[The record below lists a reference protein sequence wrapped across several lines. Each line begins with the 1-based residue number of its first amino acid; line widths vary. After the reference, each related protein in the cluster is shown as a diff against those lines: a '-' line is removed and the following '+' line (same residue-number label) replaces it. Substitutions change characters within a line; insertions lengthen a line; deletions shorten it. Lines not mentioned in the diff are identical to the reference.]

1 MSGPAASVGPRA
13 PGDRS
18 GAALEVR
25 NLTVHYGD
33 VLALDRVS
41 LTLRRGSICALI
53 GMNGSGK
60 STLFKAIMGTVRPD
74 RGTVVIGGLPPKQA
88 RRAGIVGYVPQSEDV
103 DWSFPL
109 SVYDVVMMGR
119 YGFQNF
125 TRHPRPADR
134 AAVAEA
140 LDRVEL
146 TDLADR
152 RIGALSGG
160 QRKRA
165 FVARGLAQGADV
177 LLLDEPFAGVDRRS
191 EATITELLRE
201 LASAGATVLVASH
214 DLEAL
219 PRLADEA
226 ILLLRRVL
234 LHGSLEEALQPEQL
248 ARAFGLDLT
257 GRTQEGE

>member
-1 MSGPAASVGPRA
+1 MSAAI
-13 PGDRS
+13 
-18 GAALEVR
+18 EVADI
-25 NLTVHYGD
+25 TVRYRD
-33 VLALDRVS
+33 ILALDSASVAVEAGKV
-41 LTLRRGSICALI
+41 TALI

-60 STLFKAIMGTVRPD
+60 STLFKTALGLIRPDAGTVRVD
-74 RGTVVIGGLPPKQA
+74 GGSPAAA
-88 RRAGIVGYVPQSEDV
+88 RRRGIVGYVPQSEEV

-109 SVYDVVMMGR
+109 SVHDVVMMGR
-119 YGFQNF
+119 FGYQNF
-125 TRHPRPADR
+125 TRHPRPSDR

-146 TDLADR
+146 TALADR

-201 LASAGATVLVASH
+201 LASNGGTVLVSSH
-214 DLEAL
+214 DLDAL
-219 PRLADEA
+219 PRLADDA

-234 LHGSLEEALQPEQL
+234 LHGSLEEALRPENL

-257 GRTQEGE
+257 GRTEE

>member
-1 MSGPAASVGPRA
+1 MSGPVASVGRKA
-13 PGDRS
+13 PDARS
-18 GAALEVR
+18 APALEVR
-25 NLTVHYGD
+25 GLTVHYGD
-33 VLALDRVS
+33 VLALDDVS
-41 LTLRRGSICALI
+41 LALRRGTVCGLI

-60 STLFKAIMGTVRPD
+60 STLFKAIMGTVKPD
-74 RGTVVIGGLPPKQA
+74 RGSVSIAGRAPKQA
-88 RRAGIVGYVPQSEDV
+88 RRAGIVGYVPQSEEV

-125 TRHPRPADR
+125 LRHPRPSDR

-146 TDLADR
+146 TGLADR

-177 LLLDEPFAGVDRRS
+177 LLLDEPFAGVDKRS
-191 EATITELLRE
+191 EATISDLLRE
-201 LASAGATVLVASH
+201 LASSGGTVLVSSH

-234 LHGSLEEALQPEQL
+234 LHGTPEEALRPEQL

-257 GRTQEGE
+257 GRTEE